1 MMRLEV
7 ARASKLFVPETWGEA
22 TRFQALHRGTY
33 LLDDDTERA
42 LTGVTAHYGRCLM
55 LTNLAK
61 KLAPKGQAGQGKR
74 RARGGADAAL
84 PEEASAAVETAI
96 LEMYSSVDCAA
107 QVLRTIY
114 GEEEARGARKLL
126 GFFFRGARM
135 RPGAFPESLKSF
147 LQEALWFEDLCR
159 IRDELVHAG
168 LGVVHW
174 DERDG
179 SAEYANPEVLLDG
192 ETLVLE
198 DVFGWLEEK
207 RGELNEFL
215 GEVFRQLNETLNDR
229 PVKTPCGMVG
239 ERLLE
244 RWVNPAD
251 ELTFD
256 SGRCASWQWFER
268 PENPTCPFKESCGAY
283 RNKAPAGKA
292 G

>member
-7 ARASKLFVPETWGEA
+7 ARARKLFVPETWGEA
-22 TRFQALHRGTY
+22 ARFQALHRGTY

-74 RARGGADAAL
+74 RVRGGADAVL

-96 LEMYSSVDCAA
+96 LEMYSSVDCTG

-147 LQEALWFEDLCR
+147 LQEALWFEDLYR

-215 GEVFRQLNETLNDR
+215 GEVFR
-229 PVKTPCGMVG
+229 
-239 ERLLE
+239 
-244 RWVNPAD
+244 
-251 ELTFD
+251 
-256 SGRCASWQWFER
+256 
-268 PENPTCPFKESCGAY
+268 
-283 RNKAPAGKA
+283 
-292 G
+292 